1 MTDAVKN
8 ELEKLNNLVKENK
21 KEVERLEKQNKEL
34 KD

>member
-8 ELEKLNNLVKENK
+8 ELDKLNNLVKENK